1 MKDIEE
7 QYLLFKDD
15 IGRVATYISGSS
27 DFSQDIT
34 QDVFLELVKSKNN
47 YKGKS
52 SIKTYILAITRNVA
66 RGYIKKLVKQRKI
79 FKRGKSEFDETYNTS
94 TVDEKMLLNM
104 ALKKIKSKYREPL
117 LLKEMEGL
125 SYQEIS
131 EVLNIKLG
139 TVKSRISFA
148 KSKILTF
155 LNGGKGGIRNEG

>member
-1 MKDIEE
+1 M
-7 QYLLFKDD
+7 
-15 IGRVATYISGSS
+15 
-27 DFSQDIT
+27 
-34 QDVFLELVKSKNN
+34 
-47 YKGKS
+47 
-52 SIKTYILAITRNVA
+52 
-66 RGYIKKLVKQRKI
+66 KQRKI